1 MSTPLPARPPLRRP
15 SAAATLRLGFAC
27 LFVAGSVRA
36 AAPAALP
43 AGQVLTVSAANDNFP
58 YSYRD
63 ESDGLTGYG
72 VDMLD
77 AVAEVLHAR
86 LDRSEVPATQD
97 IANLRAGLHDI
108 GQFHAINPS
117 VEAPC
122 EYSQPI
128 LINYGDFFVRR
139 GDHRFSSLE
148 DLRQQRAR
156 IAAHQQGRDFLLA
169 NQFDEAFILHA
180 TSTEAMRALSQGHV
194 DAVLISRLSG
204 LSQAHAQGIS
214 NVEPLGLVLPGFK
227 VAFSIATRKGDL
239 ELLGRINEAL
249 ATLSTTGRTVEIYT
263 KWFGRYESRG
273 PTLRQVLIPATSAL
287 ALALLVTLWA
297 LRRQQLL
304 HRRIALQSEEL
315 RESRELLAEAQHFSQ
330 IGHSRRP
337 LDPQGPA
344 IWSDE
349 LYRVFE
355 YDPAGGVPNLQNLIE
370 RGIPADRTRWRAA
383 LEQIQR
389 VGTPYEFD
397 LTIEP
402 RPGHRKIVNVRGRPI
417 RDSAGRQ
424 TGIFGTAQDVSASRA
439 AAAALQQSELLLR
452 ALYENL
458 PLALGVVEQA
468 GDDWQIVSLNPEAV
482 QQLGLAAAPAA
493 NTPLADLHLSPE
505 RTEFWRAQFESCAA
519 AGKTLRRETER
530 SATRQLFAITLVPL
544 VAPGRPLRCCFLS
557 DDITVRRQQDA
568 ELTQGRRLR
577 AIGEL
582 VGGIAHEFNN
592 LLTPIALNTELV
604 QSHCPERPDLQSE
617 LAVIADAARRAGE
630 LTRRLLTFGRKHE
643 HSIEAIDLA
652 QLAAANIAL
661 VRHSFDRRIVLQ
673 SVVAPS
679 LPNLYL
685 PLGDLHQI
693 LLNLLINARDALA
706 GKLASPPPPD
716 WTATIT
722 VSAELLGG
730 SPSPPPAKPEAG
742 THGWLRLS
750 VTDNGCGISPEVRE
764 RLFEPFFTTK
774 GVGHG
779 TGLGLA
785 TIWHL
790 VTGFGGRIDV
800 ESTPGMGTSFHLVL
814 PVQSPAP
821 AAIPAAT
828 ATAPA
833 APARPPATPLAGR
846 HFLVADDDDSVSRIV
861 TRLLTRKGHRITTA
875 SDGMDAWLRL
885 SGTPGDFDGII
896 MDLNMPGLTGIELA
910 HRARALPYQGPLIV
924 ISGKITEEERSA
936 LADIRIDALLHKPF
950 SIAEFEAALARALSP
965 AATPA

>member
-1 MSTPLPARPPLRRP
+1 MLLVAGTLRSAPASDPPL
-15 SAAATLRLGFAC
+15 
-27 LFVAGSVRA
+27 
-36 AAPAALP
+36 
-43 AGQVLTVSAANDNFP
+43 GQVLTVSAANDNFP

-63 ESDGLTGYG
+63 NSGKLIGYG

-86 LDRSEVPATQD
+86 LERIEAPATQD
-97 IANLRAGLHDI
+97 IANLTSGRYDI
-108 GQFHAINPS
+108 GQFHAINPGS
-117 VEAPC
+117 EAPC

-139 GDHRFSSLE
+139 GDHRFTSLE
-148 DLRQQRAR
+148 DLRRQRAR
-156 IAAHQQGRDFLLA
+156 IAAHQQGRDFLRA
-169 NQFDEAFILHA
+169 NQFDEALILYA
-180 TSTEAMRALSQGHV
+180 TSTESMHALAQGRV

-204 LSQAHAQGIS
+204 LAQAHAQGID

-227 VAFSIATRKGDL
+227 VLFSIATRKGDL
-239 ELLGRINEAL
+239 ELLGRVNEAL

-273 PTLRQVLIPATSAL
+273 PTLRQVLVPATGAL
-287 ALALLVTLWA
+287 ALALIVTLWA
-297 LRRQQLL
+297 LRRQRLL
-304 HRRIALQSEEL
+304 HRRIARQSEEL
-315 RESRELLAEAQHFSQ
+315 RESRELLAEAQRFSQ
-330 IGHSRRP
+330 IGHSRRN
-337 LDPQGPA
+337 LDPGEPA

-355 YDPAGGVPNLQNLIE
+355 YDPAAGVPTLPHLVE
-370 RGIPADRTRWRAA
+370 RAIPADRPRWRAA
-383 LEQIQR
+383 HEQIQR

-397 LTIEP
+397 ISIEP
-402 RPGHRKIVNVRGRPI
+402 QPGHRKIVNVRGRPI
-417 RDSAGRQ
+417 RDAAGRQ

-468 GDDWQIVSLNPEAV
+468 ASDWQIISLNPEAV
-482 QQLGLAAAPAA
+482 RQLGLAAVPPT
-493 NTPLADLHLSPE
+493 NTPLGSIDLAPE
-505 RTEFWRAQFESCAA
+505 RAEFWRTQFTCCAT
-519 AGKTLRRETER
+519 AGKTLRLETER
-530 SATRQLFAITLVPL
+530 SSTRQLFAVTLVPL
-544 VAPGRPLRCCFLS
+544 VTAGGPQRCCFLA
-557 DDITVRRQQDA
+557 DDITIRRQKDA

-604 QSHCPERPDLQSE
+604 QSRCPDRPDLQGE
-617 LAVIADAARRAGE
+617 LAVVADAARRAGE

-643 HSIEAIDLA
+643 HQIEAIDLA

-673 SVVAPS
+673 SAVAPS
-679 LPNLYL
+679 LPRLYL

-693 LLNLLINARDALA
+693 VLNLLLNARDALA
-706 GKLASPPPPD
+706 GKLAASAAPG

-722 VSAELLGG
+722 VSAELLNG
-730 SPSPPPAKPEAG
+730 SPLPPPTNSQAG
-742 THGWLRLS
+742 AHGWLRLS
-750 VTDNGCGISPEVRE
+750 VADNGCGIPPEVRE

-774 GVGHG
+774 GVGQG

-790 VTGFGGRIDV
+790 VSGFGGRIDV
-800 ESTPGMGTSFHLVL
+800 ESTPGVGTTFHLVL
-814 PVQSPAP
+814 PLQAP
-821 AAIPAAT
+821 ATT
-828 ATAPA
+828 AVLAPTTLA
-833 APARPPATPLAGR
+833 APAIATASPHLASPVTSR

-861 TRLLTRKGHRITTA
+861 TRLLTRKGHRITAT
-875 SDGMDAWLRL
+875 SDGLDAWLLL
-885 SGTPGDFDGII
+885 SRAPADFDGIV

-910 HRARALPYQGPLIV
+910 HRARALPYTGPLIV
-924 ISGKITEEERSA
+924 VSGKITDEERTA

-950 SIAEFEAALARALSP
+950 SIAEFEAALARALRP
-965 AATPA
+965 ANAPA

>member
-1 MSTPLPARPPLRRP
+1 MLRGAPP
-15 SAAATLRLGFAC
+15 SAL
-27 LFVAGSVRA
+27 
-36 AAPAALP
+36 APS
-43 AGQVLTVSAANDNFP
+43 QVLTVSAANDNFP

-63 ESDGLTGYG
+63 PSGKLTGYG

-86 LDRSEVPATQD
+86 LERSEVPATQD
-97 IANLRAGLHDI
+97 IANLTSGRYAI

-117 VEAPC
+117 REAPC

-128 LINYGDFFVRR
+128 LVNYGDIFVRR
-139 GDHRFSSLE
+139 GDHRFSNLE
-148 DLRQQRAR
+148 DLRRQQAR

-169 NQFDEAFILHA
+169 NQFNEALILHA

-214 NVEPLGLVLPGFK
+214 NVEPLGIVLPGFK

-263 KWFGRYESRG
+263 KWFGRYESHG
-273 PTLRQVLIPATSAL
+273 LTLRQVLIPATAAL
-287 ALALLVTLWA
+287 ALALLITLWV

-330 IGHSRRP
+330 IGHSRRT
-337 LDPQGPA
+337 LDAHGTA

-355 YDPAGGVPNLQNLIE
+355 YDPSGGVPPLHHLVE
-370 RGIPADRTRWRAA
+370 RAIPADRPRWRAA
-383 LEQIQR
+383 HEQIQTA
-389 VGTPYEFD
+389 GTPYEFD

-417 RDSAGRQ
+417 RDTAGRQ
-424 TGIFGTAQDVSASRA
+424 TGVFGTAQDVSASRA

-468 GDDWQIVSLNPEAV
+468 SDDWQVVSLNPEAL
-482 QQLGLAAAPAA
+482 QQLGVAAAPPAA
-493 NTPLADLHLSPE
+493 TPLGALNLSPE
-505 RTEFWRAQFESCAA
+505 RTEFWRTQFQSCAA
-519 AGKTLRRETER
+519 AGKTLRQETER
-530 SATRQLFAITLVPL
+530 SATRQFFAITLVPL
-544 VAPGRPLRCCFLS
+544 VTPGRPLRCCFLS
-557 DDITVRRQQDA
+557 DDITVRRQKDA

-592 LLTPIALNTELV
+592 LLTPITLNTELV
-604 QSHCPERPDLQSE
+604 QSRCSDQPDLQGE
-617 LAVIADAARRAGE
+617 LAVIADAARRASE

-643 HSIEAIDLA
+643 RQIEAIDLA

-661 VRHSFDRRIVLQ
+661 VRHSFDRRIILL
-673 SVVAPS
+673 SAVAPA
-679 LPNLYL
+679 LPNLHL

-693 LLNLLINARDALA
+693 VLNLLLNARDALA
-706 GKLASPPPPD
+706 GKLAAPPTPD

-722 VSAELLGG
+722 VSAEMLGG
-730 SPSPPPAKPEAG
+730 SPSPAPAKAQTG
-742 THGWLRLS
+742 VQGWLRLS
-750 VTDNGCGISPEVRE
+750 IADNGCGIAPEVRE

-790 VTGFGGRIDV
+790 VNGFGGRIEV
-800 ESTPGMGTSFHLVL
+800 ESVPGVGTSFHLVL
-814 PVQSPAP
+814 PIHPPAP
-821 AAIPAAT
+821 PSVTAAVPAA
-828 ATAPA
+828 AAAVAPPSPSA
-833 APARPPATPLAGR
+833 APSAGR

-861 TRLLTRKGHRITTA
+861 TRLLTRKGHRITAA
-875 SDGMDAWLRL
+875 SDGLEAWLAL
-885 SGTPGDFDGII
+885 SRAPGDFDGIV

-924 ISGKITEEERSA
+924 ISGKITEEERTA

-950 SIAEFEAALARALSP
+950 SIAEFEAALARALNP
-965 AATPA
+965 ASAPA